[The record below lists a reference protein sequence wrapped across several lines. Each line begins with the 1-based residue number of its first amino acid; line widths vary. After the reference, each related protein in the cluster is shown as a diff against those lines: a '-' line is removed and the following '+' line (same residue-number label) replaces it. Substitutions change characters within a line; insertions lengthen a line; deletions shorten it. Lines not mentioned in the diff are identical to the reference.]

1 MAVIQLAVAPAGRI
15 DPAEV
20 EGALHLV
27 ARALKSPV
35 EFREALPLPR
45 GTEDVARGQ
54 HKAAS
59 LLTSLRLAG
68 GRAGKVADVGEDDS
82 GVEGAGKNCLVLVTD
97 VDMYTPDTEFVFSL
111 TTAAGGAGLVSV
123 KRMREAF
130 YRRKSDPEKQKAR
143 LAKEILR
150 CAGQLVGLPDCGDPR
165 CGNATTRNLQD
176 IDTRKVRLCAPCWRW
191 LSTGT
196 MSI

>member
-20 EGALHLV
+20 QAALHLV
-27 ARALKSPV
+27 ARAFKSPV
-35 EFREALPLPR
+35 ELRDALPLPR

-54 HKAAS
+54 HKAAA

-68 GRAGKVADVGEDDS
+68 GRAKKVTFIGEDDS
-82 GVEGAGKNCLVLVTD
+82 GVEGTGKACLVLVTD

-111 TTAAGGAGLVSV
+111 IAAASGAGLVSV

-130 YRRKSDPEKQKAR
+130 YRRKSDPDKQKAR

-150 CAGQLVGLPDCGDPR
+150 CAGQLVGMPECGDPR
-165 CGNATTRNLQD
+165 CGNASTRNLQD
-176 IDTRKVRLCAPCWRW
+176 LDTKKVRLCAPCWRR

>member
-1 MAVIQLAVAPAGRI
+1 MAVVQLSVVPTGRI

-20 EGALHLV
+20 EAALHLV
-27 ARALKSPV
+27 AKALKSPV
-35 EFREALPLPR
+35 EFREAVPLPR

-54 HKAAS
+54 YKAAA
-59 LLTSLRLAG
+59 LLTALRLAG
-68 GRAGKVADVGEDDS
+68 VRAGKVADVGEDDS
-82 GVEGAGKNCLVLVTD
+82 RVEGTGRPCLVLVTD
-97 VDMYTPDTEFVFSL
+97 VDMFTPDTEFVFSL
-111 TTAAGGAGLVSV
+111 AAVASRAALVSV

-130 YRRKSDPEKQKAR
+130 YRRKSDPDKQKAR

-150 CAGQLVGLPDCGDPR
+150 CAGQSVGLPECGDPR
-165 CGNATTRNLQD
+165 CGHASTRNLQD
-176 IDTRKVRLCAPCWRW
+176 IDTKKIRLCAPCWRW

>member
-15 DPAEV
+15 DPADV
-20 EGALHLV
+20 AAALHLV
-27 ARALKSPV
+27 AKALKGPV
-35 EFREALPLPR
+35 EFREVVPLPR
-45 GTEDVARGQ
+45 GSEDVARGQ
-54 HKAAS
+54 HKAAV
-59 LLTSLRLAG
+59 LLTSLSLAG
-68 GRAGKVADVGEDDS
+68 GRAGKVSDIGVDDS
-82 GVEGAGKNCLVLVTD
+82 GVEGAGRACLVLVTD

-111 TTAAGGAGLVSV
+111 TGAAGKAGLVSV

-130 YRRKSDPEKQKAR
+130 YRRKSDPDKQKAR

-165 CGNATTRNLQD
+165 CGNASTRNLQD
-176 IDTRKVRLCAPCWRW
+176 LDTKKIRLCAPCWRW

-196 MSI
+196 MSL